1 MSRFIR
7 KMRKLNNFF
16 IKFDLLRE
24 EPLSSFWKNIEK
36 DTIFEAYKNNYQ
48 KIYAEL
54 KNTTE
59 NSKN

>member
-16 IKFDLLRE
+16 IEFDLLRE

-59 NSKN
+59 KSKN